1 MPFANTQIAYD
12 YFQSGSAS
20 QVELFA
26 IDEPLLNLGDVHTN
40 CAIPLLIKGKAIELV
55 Q

>member
-1 MPFANTQIAYD
+1 MII
-12 YFQSGSAS
+12 FQSAGAS

-26 IDEPLLNLGDVHTN
+26 IDNPLLNLGDVHTN
-40 CAIPLLIKGKAIELV
+40 CAIPLLLNGKAIFDGMV